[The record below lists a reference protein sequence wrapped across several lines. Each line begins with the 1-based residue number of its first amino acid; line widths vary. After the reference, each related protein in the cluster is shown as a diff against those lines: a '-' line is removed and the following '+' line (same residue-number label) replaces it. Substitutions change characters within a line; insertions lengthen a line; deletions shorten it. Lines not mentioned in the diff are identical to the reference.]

1 MTIPPAFPPLP
12 LRLTEETHVGRGAQ
26 GLMLGF
32 LVVISQAGFIRMW
45 VLTHEKER
53 PQLAS
58 SIVILVQSLR
68 RVWLFVILDC
78 STPGSSVLHS
88 LPELAQIHVHWV
100 GDAIQPSHLLLSP
113 SPPAFNLFQHQ
124 GLFQWVSSSHQV
136 TKVIGASASALV
148 LPMNIQDWFPLGLT
162 GWISLQSKGL
172 SRVLSNTTVQKHQF
186 FSAQP
191 SLWSSSHTHTWLLE
205 ITQLW
210 LSTPLSAKILS
221 LTRSQ
226 LIAQSPVSIQW
237 LPTKHKERT
246 QNRWE
251 HNVFNSVPSF
261 QMAKSCDKTSNLP
274 AVQVKAS
281 IYKGF
286 SMSVLLT
293 LEGWIT
299 HYRDRGGGGPVCR
312 GMFNSTPRALSLD
325 VTAPAQVWQPQ
336 VSPDIITCS
345 HGAEITP
352 S

>member
-1 MTIPPAFPPLP
+1 MSQLFASGDQSYWSFSFSISPSNEYSGLISFRTDWLDLLA
-12 LRLTEETHVGRGAQ
+12 VQ
-26 GLMLGF
+26 GTLKSP
-32 LVVISQAGFIRMW
+32 VQ
-45 VLTHEKER
+45 HH
-53 PQLAS
+53 S
-58 SIVILVQSLR
+58 SKA
-68 RVWLFVILDC
+68 
-78 STPGSSVLHS
+78 SVLQCS
-88 LPELAQIHVHWV
+88 AFFMVQL
-100 GDAIQPSHLLLSP
+100 SHP
-113 SPPAFNLFQHQ
+113 YM
-124 GLFQWVSSSHQV
+124 
-136 TKVIGASASALV
+136 T
-148 LPMNIQDWFPLGLT
+148 T
-162 GWISLQSKGL
+162 G
-172 SRVLSNTTVQKHQF
+172 N
-186 FSAQP
+186 
-191 SLWSSSHTHTWLLE
+191 
-205 ITQLW
+205 TQLW

-299 HYRDRGGGGPVCR
+299 RYRDRGGGGPVCR